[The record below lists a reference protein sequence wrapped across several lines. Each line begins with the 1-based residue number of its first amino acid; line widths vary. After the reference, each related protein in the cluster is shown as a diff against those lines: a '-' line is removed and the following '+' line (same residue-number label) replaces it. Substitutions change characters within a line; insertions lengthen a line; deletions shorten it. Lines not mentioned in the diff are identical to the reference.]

1 MDVTNFS
8 DEESDNFYS
17 GDEETSPPRKRI
29 TIVKAV
35 AVTVA
40 AVMITLATI
49 PIEPPRIGNCRNSRP
64 EALQYVRSWDDDM
77 FRRQFR
83 LCREDFG
90 YVMGLI
96 SPLIQR
102 NEAKARNS
110 SGSGICVEI
119 RLMITLRM
127 LAGAKYLDMI
137 WYRVSV
143 DHVREYVHDCLLAI
157 NSVIDNIKM
166 PATDAEWRAESE
178 KFREVLRK
186 KHGSMGDDMLGG
198 ICGAGDGFV
207 VQITEPVAADLDGKP
222 SKNYMNRKGFFA
234 LLVQAFC
241 GAHTN
246 FWYFRVGW
254 PGATNDITA
263 YKQTPLHQNSTNNYL
278 ETSIPD
284 WVSFLLDEAYSS
296 IGGCHLTPYSQHQLK
311 KAINLP
317 DRTKTVYYKMRTFN
331 HVLSSQRI
339 TIERAF
345 GQLVRRWGI
354 LWCANSSRLK
364 NVSLMVQCCAKLH
377 NVCVE
382 RWLKNGRVH
391 NFDTSVEQEVIPEHV
406 NIDSESRPTD
416 AEVTNRLNN
425 RYTGIGVRAVSC
437 DLRVSMMNMI
447 WDTGLRITD
456 SQDLVGLPTVEVDTD
471 V

>member
-1 MDVTNFS
+1 
-8 DEESDNFYS
+8 
-17 GDEETSPPRKRI
+17 
-29 TIVKAV
+29 
-35 AVTVA
+35 
-40 AVMITLATI
+40 
-49 PIEPPRIGNCRNSRP
+49 
-64 EALQYVRSWDDDM
+64 M

-90 YVMGLI
+90 YILGLI

-110 SGSGICVEI
+110 SGSSVCPEI
-119 RLMITLRM
+119 RLMITLRI

-137 WYRVSV
+137 WFRISV
-143 DHVREYVHDCLLAI
+143 DHVRSYVHDCLLAI
-157 NSVIDNIKM
+157 NSVLDNINV
-166 PATDAEWRAESE
+166 PTTDAGWRVEAE
-178 KFREVLRK
+178 KFREVLRL
-186 KHGSMGDDMLGG
+186 KHGSLGDEMLAGA
-198 ICGAGDGFV
+198 CGAGDGFV
-207 VQITEPVAADLDGKP
+207 VQITEPVASDLDGKP
-222 SKNYMNRKGFFA
+222 SKIYMNRKGFFA

-241 GAHTN
+241 GADTN

-263 YKQTPLHQNSTNNYL
+263 YKQTPLHQNSTNESL
-278 ETSIPD
+278 STSIPG

-296 IGGCHLTPYSQHQLK
+296 IGGCHLTPFTQHQLK
-311 KAINLP
+311 RAMKLP
-317 DRTKTVYYKMRTFN
+317 DPAKTLYYKMRTFN

-382 RWLKNGRVH
+382 RWIKNGRQH
-391 NFDTSVEQEVIPEHV
+391 HINTTHQQEEIPEHV
-406 NIDSESRPTD
+406 NIDSAYRPTD
-416 AEVTNRLNN
+416 AEVINRLDN
-425 RYTGIGVRAVSC
+425 RYAGIGVRAASN
-437 DLRVSMMNMI
+437 DLRISMMNMI
-447 WDTGLRITD
+447 WDTGLRITHE
-456 SQDLVGLPTVEVDTD
+456 QDLVGLPVIEADTD
-471 V
+471 F